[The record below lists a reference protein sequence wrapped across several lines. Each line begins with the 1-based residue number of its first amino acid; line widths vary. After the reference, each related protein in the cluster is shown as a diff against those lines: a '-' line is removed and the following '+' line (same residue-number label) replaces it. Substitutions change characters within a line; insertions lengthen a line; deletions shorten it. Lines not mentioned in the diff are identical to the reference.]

1 MSDEPTVEV
10 TDEEKL
16 YPEEDFEYEGTVNGK
31 EWSAEQ
37 TLGHGA
43 TIFLETPDD
52 VELTEDE
59 KQAVYDT
66 LWNR

>member
-1 MSDEPTVEV
+1 MSEPTVEI
-10 TDEEKL
+10 THEEKI
-16 YPEEDFEYEGTVNGK
+16 YPEEDYEYEGTVNGK
-31 EWSAEQ
+31 EWTAEQ
-37 TLGHGA
+37 SLGMGA
-43 TIFLETPDD
+43 SIYLDTPDD